1 MDNKHE
7 TEEELKAR
15 LKEELKAELL
25 KEIKEEEMKKNKKTP
40 PVFEPSTSTVK
51 FDSYNDRGIKEVVE
65 LNGRDK
71 KFGKNDAPKMMR
83 GLPQAPA
90 EDTGNLNLGLIVSAV
105 VSALS
110 AR

>member
-1 MDNKHE
+1 
-7 TEEELKAR
+7 
-15 LKEELKAELL
+15 
-25 KEIKEEEMKKNKKTP
+25 MKKKKTTP

-83 GLPQAPA
+83 GLPQAPV
-90 EDTGNLNLGLIVSAV
+90 EDTGSLNIVLIFVVLLLIVGSYFAMPKIYV
-105 VSALS
+105 MLTS
-110 AR
+110 